1 LLTKRSSESVKDRA
15 RDSGIL
21 ASIERAPESEI
32 NGHRVPDEY
41 TALDNGPHTA
51 LAKIETDATG
61 RPNATAA

>member
-1 LLTKRSSESVKDRA
+1 MKDRA

-32 NGHRVPDEY
+32 PESEIKGHRVPDQY
-41 TALDNGPHTA
+41 TALDNGSDTA
-51 LAKIETDATG
+51 FAKIETDAPE

>member
-1 LLTKRSSESVKDRA
+1 MKDRA

-32 NGHRVPDEY
+32 KGHRVPDQY
-41 TALDNGPHTA
+41 TALDNGSDTA
-51 LAKIETDATG
+51 FAKIETDAPE